1 MSKVLTERLANLLL
15 LAGVIVAML
24 VLGEVSLRMFLPQP
38 TYSRLLSQLG
48 SYYAPSDYN
57 TFTLQ
62 KNYVGTQPSMESSE
76 QVRTTTNS
84 LGLRGAELGKDPRI
98 LMLGDSFTFGA
109 YVGDDENFPA
119 LLETAT
125 TIKSSTPVTP
135 TASRPISSMSG

>member
-1 MSKVLTERLANLLL
+1 MSKVLTDRLANLLL

-84 LGLRGAELGKDPRI
+84 LGLTISCG
-98 LMLGDSFTFGA
+98 
-109 YVGDDENFPA
+109 PA
-119 LLETAT
+119 AM
-125 TIKSSTPVTP
+125 SRRRSDGSNSPVCLAMT
-135 TASRPISSMSG
+135 